1 MNTREKILETAIDM
15 FSGKGYNDVSVRDI
29 TRAVGIKESSLY
41 NHFTSKQQ
49 ILDEIFEYLLQRFEG
64 MTMPEEEAARFIEAA
79 DPQSFMEMCLMN
91 FRMYFGDPK
100 LIKIWRI
107 VSIERFRNRRAN
119 EFFTKH
125 LIDQPLDYQA
135 KVFGSMIRK
144 GLIAETDPM
153 VLAREFY
160 SFILVIYLRYFDVA
174 GPSGNPA
181 DDPAIQKMIRDH
193 IQFLMRAMSRQ

>member
-1 MNTREKILETAIDM
+1 
-15 FSGKGYNDVSVRDI
+15 
-29 TRAVGIKESSLY
+29 
-41 NHFTSKQQ
+41 
-49 ILDEIFEYLLQRFEG
+49 
-64 MTMPEEEAARFIEAA
+64 MTVPEEEAAGLIESA
-79 DPQSFMEMCLMN
+79 DPESFMEMCLMN

-119 EFFTKH
+119 EFFTNH
-125 LIDQPLDYQA
+125 LIDLPLDYQA

-144 GLIAETDPM
+144 GLIAEADPM

-160 SFILVIYLRYFDVA
+160 SFIVMIYIRYLEAA
-174 GPSGNPA
+174 GGDDPADSSTNPI

-193 IQFLMRAMSRQ
+193 MQFLKHAISRQ